1 MAMSSEAPSEMRN
14 GNGAEPVRGGES
26 ADPRDPAALAAWRA
40 FLGGPSEAALL
51 TPERRARLA
60 ALEWPRPP
68 AVADYDVVAL
78 AFRLNEEREEMERA
92 HVDRLQR
99 DREELAM
106 RDRLREEQ
114 RARVEA
120 EYAARV
126 AEETRELAERM
137 ERVAGA
143 ETEQMRTAARWL
155 AREAAERLGG
165 WKRARNAALEIL
177 RQAVH
182 YVPSARERADLYGV
196 IGLAGDYLE
205 TFEHRPSPD
214 LAERAADSLE
224 VFDDVLDGFE
234 GSRVVPVELRQAIA
248 GAVHGCDW
256 SLFMRWL
263 MAAAEQLPYAPELDE
278 LAVSCIEKRAEWFRK
293 PVGDVA
299 A

>member
-1 MAMSSEAPSEMRN
+1 MSSEAPSEMRN
-14 GNGAEPVRGGES
+14 GNGAEPFRGGES

-40 FLGGPSEAALL
+40 FLSDEGAQI

-60 ALEWPRPP
+60 AMEWPRPP
-68 AVADYDVVAL
+68 AVADYALVAMAL
-78 AFRLNEEREEMERA
+78 RHNEERDETERRQA
-92 HVDRLQR
+92 NAAQR
-99 DREELAM
+99 DREEAAM

-114 RARVEA
+114 RARVET

-126 AEETRELAERM
+126 AEETRELAARM
-137 ERVAGA
+137 ERIVGA

-155 AREAAERLGG
+155 AREAAQRPGG

-224 VFDDVLDGFE
+224 VFDDMLDGFE

-256 SLFMRWL
+256 SVFMRWL
-263 MAAAEQLPYAPELDE
+263 MAAAEQLPYAPDLDE
-278 LAVSCIEKRAEWFRK
+278 LAVSCLEKRAAWLGK
-293 PVGDVA
+293 PGADVA

>member
-1 MAMSSEAPSEMRN
+1 MASDAPGEMRN
-14 GNGAEPVRGGES
+14 GKSAEPLGGEP
-26 ADPRDPAALAAWRA
+26 AEPRDPAALPAWRA
-40 FLGGPSEAALL
+40 FLGGASEAAHL
-51 TPERRARLA
+51 THERRARLA
-60 ALEWPRPP
+60 ALEWPRAP

-78 AFRLNEEREEMERA
+78 AFRLNEEREETERQHA
-92 HVDRLQR
+92 DIMRRNR
-99 DREELAM
+99 DELAM

-126 AEETRELAERM
+126 AEETREIAGRM
-137 ERVAGA
+137 ERIAAA

-155 AREAAERLGG
+155 AREAAQRPGG

-177 RQAVH
+177 GEAVH
-182 YVPSARERADLYGV
+182 YVPGARERADLYGV
-196 IGLAGDYLE
+196 IGVAADYLE

-224 VFDDVLDGFE
+224 VFDDMLDGFE

-256 SLFMRWL
+256 AVFMRWL
-263 MAAAEQLPYAPELDE
+263 MAAAQQLEYQPDLDE
-278 LAVSCIEKRAEWFRK
+278 LAVSCLEKRAEWFGK
-293 PVGDVA
+293 PAGDVA